1 MFLSGSLK
9 ICTLN
14 SSIVKLKRVLNMSGT
29 WIQIS
34 VNRHLLIEVSKVD
47 V

>member
-1 MFLSGSLK
+1 MY
-9 ICTLN
+9 IDN
-14 SSIVKLKRVLNMSGT
+14 SIVKLKRVLNMSGT

-34 VNRHLLIEVSKVD
+34 VNRDLLIEVSKVG